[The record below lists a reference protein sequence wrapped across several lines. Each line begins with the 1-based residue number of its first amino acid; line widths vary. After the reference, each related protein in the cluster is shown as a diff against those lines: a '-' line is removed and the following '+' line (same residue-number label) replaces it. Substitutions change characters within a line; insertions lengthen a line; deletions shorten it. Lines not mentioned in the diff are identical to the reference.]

1 MNETDSFFYKL
12 FILKQD
18 YFNFK
23 FFLRLDYYLRVILS
37 VNLQWK
43 FVS

>member
-18 YFNFK
+18 YFNLK